1 MKNNENVITHSDILD
16 DAESRYRD
24 AYTKGYQQAIR
35 DFTVYNVSKIQC
47 KKFSV
52 DELTKWKNFEDEFYD
67 DFCEPPQARSYDV
80 SARKKPS
87 LKYLYFIRMVNDG
100 IYYKIGITVNIKKR
114 LETLQTGS
122 PVPLEVVF
130 KYRSLYAE
138 SIEEK
143 LHKYFS
149 HYNTSG
155 EWFKI
160 PEDTIRNFIE
170 YDFQSFAK
178 TIEIENNPPE
188 PIGTNQD

>member
-1 MKNNENVITHSDILD
+1 MNEKPKEHSEILD
-16 DAESRYRD
+16 DAESRYRH
-24 AYTKGYQQAIR
+24 AYTEGYQQAIR
-35 DFTVYNVSKIQC
+35 DYTVYNVSKIQC

-52 DELTKWKNFEDEFYD
+52 DELMKWKNFEDEFYD

-80 SARKKPS
+80 NAEKKPS

-100 IYYKIGITVNIKKR
+100 IYYKIGITINIKKR

-130 KYRSLYAE
+130 KHRSFYAE
-138 SIEEK
+138 AIEEK
-143 LHKYFS
+143 LHKHFTNF
-149 HYNTSG
+149 NTSG

-160 PEDTIRNFIE
+160 PEDTIRHFIQ

-178 TIEIENNPPE
+178 TIEIENTPQPPI
-188 PIGTNQD
+188 PID